1 MEWEGGRVLSSG
13 EPGWEGRVSNWNS
26 GTGRGWTGEG
36 RGWGQGVWQDIK
48 ETDQADD
55 EEELTSDEEREKV
68 NFSFSQS
75 CIFLRIIPPPRAGG
89 GVIFLIIDFPH
100 NIIYFP
106 QLSKKPP
113 NK

>member
-36 RGWGQGVWQDIK
+36 RGWGPGVWQDIK

-68 NFSFSQS
+68 NFSFSQG
-75 CIFLRIIPPPRAGG
+75 CIFLRFPPPLRAERV
-89 GVIFLIIDFPH
+89 VIFF
-100 NIIYFP
+100 
-106 QLSKKPP
+106 
-113 NK
+113 